1 MEAACGRHHE
11 PWNDG
16 KLVGQKSPLKLK
28 EIWAIR
34 IRLQIANRVCELA
47 LFDLAIDSK
56 LRACDLVGHHDAKYG
71 DRDDH
76 AGEQAKDAIE
86 HLQILLR

>member
-1 MEAACGRHHE
+1 MIGRE
-11 PWNDG
+11 PKFSSDLGTEEVMNQPCKGSAWNSG

-34 IRLQIANRVCELA
+34 FRLQLTGDLRKLA

-56 LRACDLVGHHDAKYG
+56 LRACDLVGFMCAT
-71 DRDDH
+71 
-76 AGEQAKDAIE
+76 
-86 HLQILLR
+86 